1 MTFRSRLLA
10 LATGTALA
18 LAPHA
23 FATSASAADAGLVV
37 FDWAGYEDPEFFK
50 AYTAKHG
57 TEPTFAFFGDE
68 EEAFQKLR
76 AGFKADAAHP
86 CSQSVP
92 KWIEAGLLAPLDTS
106 KITNWDN
113 LIKDF
118 RDIEAFKK
126 DGKYYFVPMDWGNTA
141 VTYRTDELKDED
153 VASLKAFADPQYK
166 GRISVGDNV
175 DDAYA
180 LAFLATGV
188 KDWTNVTEAQLDAAS
203 AFLREVHKN
212 VRTYWADGA
221 SLAQLMQS
229 GEVKLAWAWNETYKT
244 MTAEGH
250 PVVMKRDTKEGM
262 SSWVCGYVRLKDAK
276 GPDDKFYD
284 FINAWLEPDTSQYIV
299 SEWGYGHSNADGMA
313 KVDAEELKKAGLD
326 DAAKFRD
333 NTLWQSPMSADI
345 REKMIAE
352 FEKIKA
358 GF

>member
-1 MTFRSRLLA
+1 MRIRSSLFAMTVGSA
-10 LATGTALA
+10 L
-18 LAPHA
+18 A
-23 FATSASAADAGLVV
+23 FATPALAADSGLVV

-50 AYTAKHG
+50 SYTAKHG
-57 TEPTFAFFGDE
+57 DSPTYAFFGDE

-76 AGFKADAAHP
+76 SGFKADAAHP
-86 CSQSVP
+86 CSQSIP

-106 KITNWDN
+106 KIARWDD
-113 LIKDF
+113 LAKEF
-118 RDIEAFKK
+118 RDIEAFRK

-141 VTYRTDELKDED
+141 MTYRSDVLKDAD
-153 VASLKAFADPQYK
+153 VASLQAFADPKYK

-180 LAFLATGV
+180 LGFLATGV
-188 KDWTNVTEAQLDAAS
+188 KDWTKATDAQFKAAS
-203 AFLREVHKN
+203 DFLRKVHKN

-229 GEVKLAWAWNETYKT
+229 GEVQFAWAWNETYKT

-250 PVVMKRDTKEGM
+250 PIVMKRDTKEGA
-262 SSWVCGYVRLKDAK
+262 SSWVCGYVRLAGAK
-276 GPDDKFYD
+276 GPDSKFYD
-284 FINAWLEPDTSQYIV
+284 FINAWLEDATANYIV
-299 SEWGYGHSNADGMA
+299 TAWGYGHANAAAMK
-313 KVDAEELKKAGLD
+313 KVDPAELKKAGLED
-326 DAAKFRD
+326 SKTHRD
-333 NTLWQSPMSADI
+333 NTLWQAPAPAAI